1 MTTPDLAR
9 AIARGPV
16 PIDGGLSNALER
28 AGADLSGDLW
38 SARLLRDDPEAIAA
52 AHAAY
57 FEAGARVA
65 ITASYQTSFEG
76 FAAHG
81 VGPDE
86 AAALMRRSV
95 SLAREAARRGG
106 LEGAAW
112 VAASVGPYGAVLAG
126 GEEYTGAYAAL
137 GWPGR
142 TQGGLTVAELR
153 AFHRP
158 RIDALL
164 AASPDLLA
172 LETIPAAAEAE
183 ALLLEVADV
192 GVPAWLSLTTVTAP
206 DGSVRTRL
214 GEDAAEVFAMAADV
228 DSVLAVGVN
237 CTDPVGASAAI
248 RVAARA
254 SGKPVVVYPNSGGT
268 WLAAERRWAGSP
280 RFSPEVVE
288 SWVDL
293 GARLIGG
300 CCQVGREA
308 IAEIAVSLERMGFRY
323 GVRVL
328 ECGPGAPLASKGDC
342 EGLIGDAFGSRAELV
357 VIPVDRLDARFFDL
371 STGVAGEV
379 LQTLVNYRLRV
390 VVVGPVPGRAP
401 SAALQDFMRESNR
414 GRQVWFVADDAEL
427 DARLAATA
435 AATA

>member
-1 MTTPDLAR
+1 MTTPNLAK
-9 AIARGPV
+9 ALARGPV
-16 PIDGGLSNALER
+16 PIDGGLSDELER

-38 SARLLRDDPEAIAA
+38 SARLLRDDPEAIVA
-52 AHAAY
+52 AHAEY

-81 VGPDE
+81 VGPEE

-95 SLAREAARRGG
+95 ELARAAAQRRG
-106 LEGAAW
+106 LADETW
-112 VAASVGPYGAVLAG
+112 VAASIGPYGAVLAG
-126 GEEYTGAYAAL
+126 GEEYTGAYAAA
-137 GWPGR
+137 GWKGR

-158 RIDALL
+158 RIEALL
-164 AASPDLLA
+164 AAYPDLLA

-228 DSVLAVGVN
+228 DAVIAVGLN
-237 CTDPVGASAAI
+237 CTDPAGAAAAV
-248 RVAARA
+248 RVAAHA

-268 WLAAERRWAGSP
+268 WLAAERRWVGSP
-280 RFSPEVVE
+280 EFSPAVVE

-293 GARLIGG
+293 GARLVGG
-300 CCQVGREA
+300 CCRVGREE
-308 IAEIAVSLERMGFRY
+308 ITQIAVVLERMGFRH

-328 ECGPGAPLASKGDC
+328 ECGPGTPLAGKGDC
-342 EGLIGDAFGSRAELV
+342 EPLIGDAFGARAELI

-390 VVVGPVPGRAP
+390 VVAGRMPAHVP

-414 GRQVWFVADDAEL
+414 GRQVWFVADLAEL
-427 DARLAATA
+427 DARLAASA
-435 AATA
+435 RA

>member
-1 MTTPDLAR
+1 MTTDLAQ

-16 PIDGGLSNALER
+16 PIDGGLSNELER

-38 SARLLRDDPEAIAA
+38 SARLLRDDPEAIVA
-52 AHAAY
+52 AHATY
-57 FEAGARVA
+57 FDAGARVA

-86 AAALMRRSV
+86 AIALMRRSV
-95 SLAREAARRGG
+95 TLARAAAERRG
-106 LEGAAW
+106 LAEEAW
-112 VAASVGPYGAVLAG
+112 VAASVGPYGALLAG
-126 GEEYTGAYAAL
+126 GEEYTGAYATP
-137 GWPGR
+137 GWTGR

-192 GVPAWLSLTTVTAP
+192 GVPAWLALTTVTAP

-228 DSVLAVGVN
+228 DAIIAVGLN
-237 CTDPVGASAAI
+237 CTDPAGAAAAV
-248 RVAARA
+248 RVAAQA

-280 RFSPEVVE
+280 SFSPEVIE

-293 GARLIGG
+293 GARLVGG
-300 CCQVGREA
+300 CCQVGRAE
-308 IAEIAVSLERMGFRY
+308 IAEITAVLAGMGLRH

-328 ECGPGAPLASKGDC
+328 ECGPGTPLAGKGDC
-342 EGLIGDAFGSRAELV
+342 EGLIGDAFGAHAEVV
-357 VIPVDRLDARFFDL
+357 VIPVDRLDPRFFDL

-390 VVVGPVPGRAP
+390 VILGRVPGRAP

-414 GRQVWFVADDAEL
+414 GRQVWFVADLAEL
-427 DARLAATA
+427 DARLAPAGA
-435 AATA
+435 